1 MIARRKRE
9 KRLLDLP
16 NHRSSHSVPTPRGGG
31 AGLVLAVAVFTAV
44 EAYRLHP
51 AYSFQL
57 VVLGAVLLALALV
70 GWRDDHESMPVAT
83 RLGTH
88 VAAGCATAILVNA
101 IHPLTGAANV
111 GWLVLWLF
119 WTTAS
124 INIVNFMD
132 GIDGMVASQGFVYG
146 LYLVMLLPDNSFA
159 RHFAAVLAA
168 SCLGFLIWNWAPARI
183 FLGDVGSGPLGL
195 FFAVAGAL
203 ALDGAPVPLIFLP
216 LFPLYLDAL
225 ITLLRRLGR
234 GEQLTTA
241 HRSHL
246 YQRIANSGVGHAPT
260 TAMYTIASIIGGA
273 TGVAVKSATPE
284 VMAAAI
290 LIYVFLVTSLWLAV
304 DRRFPLPLTQTSENS
319 ERIT

>member
-1 MIARRKRE
+1 M
-9 KRLLDLP
+9 DLP

-31 AGLVLAVAVFTAV
+31 AALVLAVGLFASLEV
-44 EAYRLHP
+44 YRLRP
-51 AYSFQL
+51 AYSLQL
-57 VVLGAVLLALALV
+57 AVLGAVLLVLALV

-83 RLGTH
+83 RFGTH
-88 VAAGCATAILVNA
+88 VAAGFAVAILVNA
-101 IHPLTGAANV
+101 IHPLTGSANV
-111 GWLVLWLF
+111 LWLILWLF

-146 LYLVMLLPDNSFA
+146 LYLVILLPDSSFA
-159 RHFAAVLAA
+159 RLFAAVLAA
-168 SCLGFLIWNWAPARI
+168 SCLGFLLWNWAPARI

-195 FFAVAGAL
+195 FFAIAGAL
-203 ALDGAPVPLIFLP
+203 ALGGAPLPLIFLP

-225 ITLLRRLGR
+225 MTLLRRMGR
-234 GEQLTTA
+234 GEPITTA

-246 YQRIANSGVGHAPT
+246 YQRVANSGVGHAPT
-260 TAMYTIASIIGGA
+260 TAMYTIASIIGAA
-273 TGVAVKSATPE
+273 TGIGVRSASPG

-290 LIYVFLVTSLWLAV
+290 VTYVFLVTSLWLAV
-304 DRRFPLPLTQTSENS
+304 DRRFPLPLTRTSENS